1 MLSRKLIISIYN
13 RSKQNRADLGSL
25 VLESKTDRAGVPCLF
40 LYAVKLSDCQ
50 MLSNL
55 FVLRELLCELRK
67 CILKK
72 SDLIPQ
78 FVLPTVKQP
87 EMILSALYNAV
98 VFHSGK
104 LL

>member
-1 MLSRKLIISIYN
+1 M
-13 RSKQNRADLGSL
+13 
-25 VLESKTDRAGVPCLF
+25 
-40 LYAVKLSDCQ
+40 YAVKLSDCQ

-78 FVLPTVKQP
+78 FVLAFHLRFHFDKDHRYMPSFQDKD
-87 EMILSALYNAV
+87 LFLYQ
-98 VFHSGK
+98 
-104 LL
+104 

>member
-1 MLSRKLIISIYN
+1 MLSSKLIISIYN
-13 RSKQNRADLGSL
+13 RLKQNRADLGSL
-25 VLESKTDRAGVPCLF
+25 CIEKQSRQGRAPCLF

>member
-1 MLSRKLIISIYN
+1 
-13 RSKQNRADLGSL
+13 
-25 VLESKTDRAGVPCLF
+25 
-40 LYAVKLSDCQ
+40 

-72 SDLIPQ
+72 SDLISQ

>member
-25 VLESKTDRAGVPCLF
+25 ALESKTDRAGVPCLF

-67 CILKK
+67 FILKN
-72 SDLIPQ
+72 Q
-78 FVLPTVKQP
+78 
-87 EMILSALYNAV
+87 ILYLSLY
-98 VFHSGK
+98 
-104 LL
+104 